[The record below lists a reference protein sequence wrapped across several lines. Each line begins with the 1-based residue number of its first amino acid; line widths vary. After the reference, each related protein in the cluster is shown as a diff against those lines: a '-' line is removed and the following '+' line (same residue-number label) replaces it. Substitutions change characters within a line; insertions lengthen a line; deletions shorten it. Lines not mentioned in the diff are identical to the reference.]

1 MGKFIRGKKRKITDD
16 KAGRAQREDAKHLI
30 EFGEAHPLNDKK
42 GKFYPPTRKKLFDSL
57 VLPFI

>member
-16 KAGRAQREDAKHLI
+16 KGRAQRDEAKHLI

-42 GKFYPPTRKKLFDSL
+42 GKLPTN
-57 VLPFI
+57 